1 MQSCRCL
8 QSKGGKYLKLD
19 NPALKKGVKQAK
31 ALNARGKTNQ
41 FIAGALAGG
50 VGEGVFVGDV
60 EEIGSFGDLLG
71 GPTEID
77 RGDDPDA
84 AREILNRVKFGTEGA
99 LVHWSYRWG
108 WKNNWQT
115 YKQK

>member
-1 MQSCRCL
+1 ML
-8 QSKGGKYLKLD
+8 AKKGGKYLNLD
-19 NPALKKGVKQAK
+19 NPALKKGVKQA
-31 ALNARGKTNQ
+31 AELNARGKTNQ

-60 EEIGSFGDLLG
+60 EDIGSFGDLLG

-84 AREILNRVKFGTEGA
+84 AREILNRVKFGTE
-99 LVHWSYRWG
+99 
-108 WKNNWQT
+108 
-115 YKQK
+115 